1 MIPLVFSIDSL
12 KNNAKIVAKEKD
24 MNGYELMAAFER
36 TVREVIMIPND
47 WLPENFRDN
56 RTDSVSLADLERKC
70 DSIMISETDHQIEK
84 REKDMRIAAYAAM
97 IANGQEITYI
107 MK

>member
-1 MIPLVFSIDSL
+1 
-12 KNNAKIVAKEKD
+12 
-24 MNGYELMAAFER
+24 MNGYELMAEFER
-36 TVREVIMIPND
+36 TIKDIILVPND

-70 DSIMISETDHQIEK
+70 DSLEIGETDHQIEK
-84 REKDMRIAAYAAM
+84 REKDRRIAAYSVM
-97 IANGQEITYI
+97 IEHGQEIEYI

>member
-1 MIPLVFSIDSL
+1 
-12 KNNAKIVAKEKD
+12 
-24 MNGYELMAAFER
+24 MNGYELMTEFER
-36 TVREVIMIPND
+36 TIKDIILVPND

-70 DSIMISETDHQIEK
+70 DSLEIGETEHQIEK
-84 REKDMRIAAYAAM
+84 REKDKRIAAYAVM
-97 IANGQEITYI
+97 IEHGQEIEYI